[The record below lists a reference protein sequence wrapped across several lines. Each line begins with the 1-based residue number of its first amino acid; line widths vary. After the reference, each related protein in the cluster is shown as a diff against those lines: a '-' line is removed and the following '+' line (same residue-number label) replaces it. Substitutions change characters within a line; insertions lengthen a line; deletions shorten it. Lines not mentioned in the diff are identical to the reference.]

1 MGRRRRF
8 RSDDWDRMMGSG
20 PLRLDTSRKKIGGV
34 CAGIANYFGWS
45 TFVVRMLS
53 VIALLM
59 MPHITLPAYGLA
71 YLILDDD
78 KTDELYD
85 L

>member
-1 MGRRRRF
+1 MRRRRF
-8 RSDDWDRMMGSG
+8 RQIESG
-20 PLRLDTSRKKIGGV
+20 PLRLDSSRKKIGGV
-34 CAGIANYFGWS
+34 CAGIANYFACS
-45 TFVVRMLS
+45 TFTIRLLS
-53 VIALLM
+53 IIALVL

-78 KTDELYD
+78 SLDELDELYD